1 MATLSSTLFFKYT
14 DEKARDFRD
23 YQQSNLIEFCH
34 LIAFWKKDEKKTVG
48 ILTENGIFR
57 LIWEVTSREEDKDSS
72 LQSEATQPTL
82 MYARWMSSP
91 ADANTESGS
100 STDAILFVEDYNI
113 FYIPDVGIEEKRIFP
128 LSQTEVVKP
137 EVIFHG
143 IPDWIYEG
151 IYYAQKI
158 VGCYLGNR
166 PIYDFRFYLS
176 ETAIWYP
183 NFWYM
188 FQVSAFMRHFS
199 PLSSP
204 VWRKVPL
211 LRITEDIL
219 KRDQA
224 IWVSPDGT
232 KIVYATFN
240 DSQVQNVQW
249 KIYGDGRDASVN
261 PYPKE
266 AYMRYPKVSIRV

>member
-1 MATLSSTLFFKYT
+1 MATLGSTLFFKYT

-151 IYYAQKI
+151 IYYTLPCFHVPWELVFTIRIFWHQNEQNWKKKI
-158 VGCYLGNR
+158 
-166 PIYDFRFYLS
+166 I
-176 ETAIWYP
+176 
-183 NFWYM
+183 
-188 FQVSAFMRHFS
+188 
-199 PLSSP
+199 
-204 VWRKVPL
+204 
-211 LRITEDIL
+211 
-219 KRDQA
+219 
-224 IWVSPDGT
+224 
-232 KIVYATFN
+232 
-240 DSQVQNVQW
+240 
-249 KIYGDGRDASVN
+249 
-261 PYPKE
+261 
-266 AYMRYPKVSIRV
+266 